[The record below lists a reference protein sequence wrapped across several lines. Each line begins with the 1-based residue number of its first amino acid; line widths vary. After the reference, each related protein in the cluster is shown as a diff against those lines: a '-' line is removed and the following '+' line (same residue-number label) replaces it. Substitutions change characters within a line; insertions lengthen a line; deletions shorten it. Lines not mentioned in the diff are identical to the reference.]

1 MTHDREPA
9 RERTLDQD
17 IPELH
22 DFLQPGMK
30 ILDIGCGDGDI
41 TMGVAET
48 VRTGEIIGIDPDE
61 ETLVIANQR
70 RPFADNIEFRVG
82 DSHALD
88 FADDTFDLVYSHTVV
103 HFFLD
108 PVSALKE
115 QRRVTKPGGLV
126 IVSGVREMVY
136 SMRFPACPNWDKT
149 REARRRLNEMRLNA
163 FQSSGMDPIAY
174 LQQQRED
181 NPVYNMSYGDD
192 HAGKKCAGWLAAA
205 GLVDIQIRVKPE
217 RIQYSGSEFMEPSD
231 WDLLPVDV
239 PKSPWE
245 RQIAQDINVMIGE
258 DLLDATTVTAARQE
272 AASWYSDPHAFFC
285 NILVFAVGR
294 VP

>member
-9 RERTLDQD
+9 RKQTLDQD

-22 DFLQPGMK
+22 DFLQTGMK
-30 ILDIGCGDGDI
+30 ILDNGCGDGDI

-61 ETLVIANQR
+61 ETLVIANQQ
-70 RPFADNIEFRVG
+70 RPFADNIKFRVG

-126 IVSGVREMVY
+126 IISGVREMPTPCVSPHAQTGTKHAKPDDV
-136 SMRFPACPNWDKT
+136 SMR
-149 REARRRLNEMRLNA
+149 
-163 FQSSGMDPIAY
+163 
-174 LQQQRED
+174 
-181 NPVYNMSYGDD
+181 
-192 HAGKKCAGWLAAA
+192 CA
-205 GLVDIQIRVKPE
+205 
-217 RIQYSGSEFMEPSD
+217 
-231 WDLLPVDV
+231 
-239 PKSPWE
+239 
-245 RQIAQDINVMIGE
+245 
-258 DLLDATTVTAARQE
+258 
-272 AASWYSDPHAFFC
+272 
-285 NILVFAVGR
+285 
-294 VP
+294 